1 MTSFA
6 VSRGHPAPLVGKR
19 LLATCIHALFTSILL
34 THKIMI
40 MFCICVGVPLAL
52 CGRLVLVCYHPKKW
66 KTKKTPVECV
76 VVNSG

>member
-19 LLATCIHALFTSILL
+19 FWLVGSACIFAWIHALFTLILL
-34 THKIMI
+34 TYKIMI

-52 CGRLVLVCYHPKKW
+52 CRRLVLVCYHPKQM
-66 KTKKTPVECV
+66 ENED
-76 VVNSG
+76 NSG